1 MSKRPEITISTTD
14 AERLEALL
22 ASTPKAGFPG
32 RAELQAELDRANVVA
47 PHEVPP
53 TVVTMNSTV
62 RFEVEGSS
70 DSFELTLVYPKDA
83 DASGLIDI
91 KSMAGT
97 MGPGGPG
104 ASKSAVDEILS
115 VGGGGGLASPL
126 AAPARH
132 GGHPQGHGRQRHRV
146 RLRAV

>member
-83 DASGLIDI
+83 DASGKTISILAPVGGALLGLAQGDEI
-91 KSMAGT
+91 AWPR
-97 MGPGGPG
+97 PGGG
-104 ASKSAVDEILS
+104 MV
-115 VGGGGGLASPL
+115 
-126 AAPARH
+126 
-132 GGHPQGHGRQRHRV
+132 RV
-146 RLRAV
+146 RVKEVLYQPEREGSYHR